1 MKSRIKDIIND
12 EGLNSAQFAGEIGIA
27 PSSLHHIISGRNNP
41 SLDVI
46 QKILLRYPQIN
57 AEWLINGKGKKY
69 KNLVQGKLFDIPLE
83 EDKIEDL
90 NKLSESKSEE
100 DIKEPDINTV
110 NVPAKEIVT
119 SLKDKTLDSIVFFYK
134 DGSFKQYKN
143 S

>member
-46 QKILLRYPQIN
+46 QKILQRYPQLN
-57 AEWLINGKGKKY
+57 ADWLINGKGKKY

-83 EDKIEDL
+83 ETQKEETIDIIEEEVIEHLENEDD
-90 NKLSESKSEE
+90 NKDVVSTNNT
-100 DIKEPDINTV
+100 DI
-110 NVPAKEIVT
+110 
-119 SLKDKTLDSIVFFYK
+119 DSIVIFYK
-134 DGSFKQYKN
+134 DGSFKQYK
-143 S
+143 SS